1 MYKFSLSIII
11 SLTFLHTAIAQDA
24 HIGTWHATDDGKLGY
39 VKFAEDGFAWFIVD
53 DNPIGGPAFML
64 DSVECNLTYTI
75 NYDVNPYQVDFV
87 VKDNDSQ
94 SVVEYLKGIFVF
106 QINQT
111 QMWLCLD
118 YSGKGRPAK
127 FIDKDTVILDKLD

>member
-1 MYKFSLSIII
+1 MYKLSLLFFFSLLI
-11 SLTFLHTAIAQDA
+11 SSTTFAQDE

-39 VKFAEDGFAWFIVD
+39 VKFAEDGYAWFIVD
-53 DNPIGGPAFML
+53 DKPIGGPSFQL

-75 NYDVNPYQVDFV
+75 DYSVNPHRVDFV
-87 VKDNDSQ
+87 VKDNDTQ
-94 SVVEYLKGIFVF
+94 DVVEYLKGIFVY

-118 YSGKGRPAK
+118 YTGKGRPAK
-127 FIDKDTVILDKLD
+127 FVDKDTVILDKLD